1 MSFGIAEKNNMDS
14 TLIAAVDLGSN
25 SFRLQVARSEN
36 GHIYLLDN
44 LKFPVR
50 LAAGMQVDKTLSEEA
65 QSRALTALA
74 RFGERLRG
82 FSPEDVRV
90 VGTNALRVAHDKE
103 NFLAQAEA
111 MLGFPIEVI
120 SGYEEA
126 RLIYLGAA
134 HALPPFSGHRL
145 VVDIGGGSTEFIIG
159 RQLTPLVME
168 SLRVGCVSSTVEFF
182 PEGRCDKKAFRDAEI
197 EAAREIETLV
207 ESYRNTGWDIAVG
220 TSGTAKAL
228 AELLAENGMNP
239 NKQSGISRQGL
250 EALKLALLEAGNI
263 QNLRLN
269 GLRADRTPVMA
280 GGLAIMLA
288 VFETLDID
296 HMIYADGALRQG
308 VLYDLRGRINH
319 VEDLRPETVRQLQ
332 RRYQIG
338 LPQANRVEKLA
349 LNLFDQLAVEAPVKR
364 TEEDRLFLGWAAELH
379 EIGWAIS
386 HTSYHKHGAY
396 ILTYADMPGF
406 SRPEQAKLASLILGH
421 RGKLSKL
428 LQLSQDKRFCRMVL
442 SLRLAVLFCRAR
454 MHSQVAPH
462 ISVQAEKNGYRLS
475 LPAAWLNAH
484 PLSHANLVEEAA
496 YWQGVDVRLV
506 LDCI

>member
-1 MSFGIAEKNNMDS
+1 
-14 TLIAAVDLGSN
+14 
-25 SFRLQVARSEN
+25 
-36 GHIYLLDN
+36 
-44 LKFPVR
+44 
-50 LAAGMQVDKTLSEEA
+50 
-65 QSRALTALA
+65 
-74 RFGERLRG
+74 
-82 FSPEDVRV
+82 
-90 VGTNALRVAHDKE
+90 
-103 NFLAQAEA
+103 
-111 MLGFPIEVI
+111 
-120 SGYEEA
+120 
-126 RLIYLGAA
+126 
-134 HALPPFSGHRL
+134 
-145 VVDIGGGSTEFIIG
+145 
-159 RQLTPLVME
+159 
-168 SLRVGCVSSTVEFF
+168 
-182 PEGRCDKKAFRDAEI
+182 
-197 EAAREIETLV
+197 
-207 ESYRNTGWDIAVG
+207 
-220 TSGTAKAL
+220 
-228 AELLAENGMNP
+228 MNP
-239 NKQSGISRQGL
+239 NKESGITRQGL

-269 GLRADRTPVMA
+269 GLRSDRTPVMA

-288 VFETLDID
+288 VFETLDIE

-308 VLYDLRGRINH
+308 VLYDLRGRLNL

-349 LNLFDQLAVEAPVKR
+349 MSLFDQLAVEAPAKR

-428 LQLSQDKRFCRMVL
+428 LQLSQDKRFCRML
-442 SLRLAVLFCRAR
+442 LALRLAVLFCRAR

-462 ISVQAEKNGYRLS
+462 IAIQSEKNGYRLS

-484 PLSHANLVEEAA
+484 PLTHANLVEEAA
-496 YWQGVDVRLV
+496 YWQGVEVRLA
-506 LDCI
+506 LDCN